1 MKDSWVLPI
10 LHKTM
15 SQLIKRTYHVDI
27 SSDVLEL
34 IQEIEQPF
42 LSSEG
47 AYYRLQKYLLELD
60 HPDARF
66 FSNDPTI
73 NEYEQLV
80 KDTAKAYDRYVKR
93 ELNKAYKQ
101 RNLKRAELKRELDLT
116 TKQWKLFLDTANKA
130 NLTKKKRWELKCQP
144 GGAEDMRKKKN
155 QINNLIDEIEQPIY
169 EHAEQRFV
177 DPDVWEHLKPLF
189 ARSYWI
195 HTYVSY
201 LPPIYLKDRTYSIVS
216 EEPVE
221 QSEQQVQ
228 KLPTEYHD
236 PVQWKSR
243 NRGGKVILSSKGFD
257 KVASKHYPPNLP
269 NQA

>member
-1 MKDSWVLPI
+1 
-10 LHKTM
+10 M
-15 SQLIKRTYHVDI
+15 SQLIKRTYHVNI
-27 SSDVLEL
+27 STDVLEL

-47 AYYRLQKYLLELD
+47 AYYNLKEYLFELD
-60 HPDARF
+60 HPDTRF
-66 FSNDPTI
+66 FLNDPTI
-73 NEYEQLV
+73 NEYQQLV
-80 KDTAKAYDRYVKR
+80 KDNNEAYNRYVKR
-93 ELNKAYKQ
+93 ELTKAYKQ
-101 RNLKRAELKRELDLT
+101 RNLKRSELKRELDFT

-155 QINNLIDEIEQPIY
+155 KILSLMDEIEQPIY
-169 EHAEQRFV
+169 EYAEQHFV

-195 HTYVSY
+195 HTYISY

-216 EEPVE
+216 EEPVT
-221 QSEQQVQ
+221 QQEHVQ

-243 NRGGKVILSSKGFD
+243 NRGGKVTLSGKGFD